1 MSRAMFP
8 GTSYLLYSLS
18 CRTIVAA
25 SCPAAAAFQ
34 SDPQGKVPDLHPEA
48 AAMFQSMSPA
58 ELQVLLEV
66 DEKMETAGFTV
77 GSGNISVRMV

>member
-1 MSRAMFP
+1 VGQVDDRKVKA
-8 GTSYLLYSLS
+8 LDKALKEI
-18 CRTIVAA
+18 RKD
-25 SCPAAAAFQ
+25 AAAFK
-34 SDPQGKVPDLHPEA
+34 SDPKGKVPDLDPEA
-48 AAMFQSMSPA
+48 AAVFQSMSPT